1 MSEPGPSMPPA
12 DVPRT
17 VVREPATACPVE
29 GPAMEGQMADDTPWA
44 RFYRQQAERAGEATV
59 GRLLDSWKTRQGAG
73 HRGADV
79 GEGRSLQR

>member
-1 MSEPGPSMPPA
+1 
-12 DVPRT
+12 
-17 VVREPATACPVE
+17 
-29 GPAMEGQMADDTPWA
+29 MEGQMADDNPWA

-73 HRGADV
+73 HRGADA